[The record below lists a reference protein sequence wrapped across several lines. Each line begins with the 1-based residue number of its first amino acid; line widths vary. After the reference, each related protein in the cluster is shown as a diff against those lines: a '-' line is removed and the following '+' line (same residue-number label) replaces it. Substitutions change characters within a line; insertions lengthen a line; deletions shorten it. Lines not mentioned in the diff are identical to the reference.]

1 MADFRPREAIQHP
14 LKRIFLYL
22 SHFISLQKHKND
34 LISVYLK
41 IITRLRNRLTPSEN
55 HMLRLHSEAANRL
68 HSRCC
73 GSQNSTETHQALLG
87 GDWWGKRAPE
97 RRGLLT

>member
-1 MADFRPREAIQHP
+1 MCVEERAELDFR
-14 LKRIFLYL
+14 
-22 SHFISLQKHKND
+22 QKIKTES
-34 LISVYLK
+34 SVNLK
-41 IITRLRNRLTPSEN
+41 IITKLRNRLTPSKN

-68 HSRCC
+68 HSRWC
-73 GSQNSTETHQALLG
+73 GSENSTEAHQALLG